1 MADPIPNPPG
11 AMPGAPATPIPAAPA
26 AAMPGGAPVPPMP
39 GMAPAAP
46 MPGAAVA
53 PAPAPSMT
61 PQTNAS
67 MPVQLTLQ
75 VGSVSMELGKLLEVG
90 AGTILSDEVMTFFPK
105 VRVLAG
111 DRAVAEGEL
120 VQIEGKVG
128 LRVSK
133 LLG

>member
-1 MADPIPNPPG
+1 MPNPAGAAPG
-11 AMPGAPATPIPAAPA
+11 VVAAPA
-26 AAMPGGAPVPPMP
+26 AM
-39 GMAPAAP
+39 PAAP
-46 MPGAAVA
+46 EVR
-53 PAPAPSMT
+53 
-61 PQTNAS
+61 TNANL
-67 MPVQLTLQ
+67 PVQLTLE
-75 VGSVSMELGKLLEVG
+75 VGSVTMELGKLLEVG
-90 AGTILSDEVMTFFPK
+90 AGTILSDEVMSFFPK

>member
-1 MADPIPNPPG
+1 MSDTIANPQGMPPGGMPAADP
-11 AMPGAPATPIPAAPA
+11 AATSVAAPI
-26 AAMPGGAPVPPMP
+26 
-39 GMAPAAP
+39 
-46 MPGAAVA
+46 
-53 PAPAPSMT
+53 
-61 PQTNAS
+61 QTNS
-67 MPVQLTLQ
+67 NMPVQLTLQ
-75 VGSVSMELGKLLEVG
+75 VGSVSMELGKLMEMG
-90 AGTILSDEVMTFFPK
+90 AGTILSDEVMSFFPK

>member
-1 MADPIPNPPG
+1 MADPIPNPNPQAVMPG
-11 AMPGAPATPIPAAPA
+11 AAEVSAAPATPMPTGAEGMQNNAA
-26 AAMPGGAPVPPMP
+26 
-39 GMAPAAP
+39 
-46 MPGAAVA
+46 
-53 PAPAPSMT
+53 
-61 PQTNAS
+61 

-75 VGSVSMELGKLLEVG
+75 VGSVSMELGKLLEMG
-90 AGTILSDEVMTFFPK
+90 AGTILSDEVMSFFPK

>member
-1 MADPIPNPPG
+1 MSDTIPNPQGMPG
-11 AMPGAPATPIPAAPA
+11 AMPVGEAPAMPVSVSPANN
-26 AAMPGGAPVPPMP
+26 V
-39 GMAPAAP
+39 
-46 MPGAAVA
+46 
-53 PAPAPSMT
+53 
-61 PQTNAS
+61 N

-75 VGSVSMELGKLLEVG
+75 VGSVSMELGKLLEMN
-90 AGTILSDEVMTFFPK
+90 AGTILSDEVMSFFPK

-111 DRAVAEGEL
+111 DQAVAEGEL

>member
-1 MADPIPNPPG
+1 MADPTQMQQ
-11 AMPGAPATPIPAAPA
+11 AAAPA
-26 AAMPGGAPVPPMP
+26 GASNAEAASAPV
-39 GMAPAAP
+39 
-46 MPGAAVA
+46 
-53 PAPAPSMT
+53 
-61 PQTNAS
+61 QTNAN

-90 AGTILSDEVMTFFPK
+90 VGTILSDEVASFFPK

-120 VQIEGKVG
+120 VQIEGKIG

>member
-11 AMPGAPATPIPAAPA
+11 AMPGAPAMPAAPA
-26 AAMPGGAPVPPMP
+26 MGAPQ
-39 GMAPAAP
+39 AASS
-46 MPGAAVA
+46 
-53 PAPAPSMT
+53 PAPASEMA

-90 AGTILSDEVMTFFPK
+90 AGTILSDEVMSFFPK

>member
-11 AMPGAPATPIPAAPA
+11 AMPGAPATPMPAAPA

-46 MPGAAVA
+46 MPGA
-53 PAPAPSMT
+53 PAPGPSMT

>member
-1 MADPIPNPPG
+1 MSDNNANSPGMMPPG
-11 AMPGAPATPIPAAPA
+11 ADPMAAPA
-26 AAMPGGAPVPPMP
+26 AAPM
-39 GMAPAAP
+39 AAAP
-46 MPGAAVA
+46 M
-53 PAPAPSMT
+53 
-61 PQTNAS
+61 QTNAN

-75 VGSVSMELGKLLEVG
+75 VGSVSMELGTLLEMG
-90 AGTILSDEVMTFFPK
+90 AGTILSDEVMSFFPK

-111 DRAVAEGEL
+111 DRTVAEGEL

>member
-1 MADPIPNPPG
+1 MSDNMENQQGMPPGMMPAGADPMAVP
-11 AMPGAPATPIPAAPA
+11 
-26 AAMPGGAPVPPMP
+26 AAMPM
-39 GMAPAAP
+39 
-46 MPGAAVA
+46 
-53 PAPAPSMT
+53 
-61 PQTNAS
+61 QTNAN

-75 VGSVSMELGKLLEVG
+75 VGSVSMELGKLLEMG
-90 AGTILSDEVMTFFPK
+90 AGTILSDEVMSFFPK

>member
-1 MADPIPNPPG
+1 LLIQFKLFIQGNTMSDTIPNPQG
-11 AMPGAPATPIPAAPA
+11 MPAGAPPMDPAAAAPMAPA
-26 AAMPGGAPVPPMP
+26 AA
-39 GMAPAAP
+39 
-46 MPGAAVA
+46 
-53 PAPAPSMT
+53 
-61 PQTNAS
+61 QTNAN

-75 VGSVSMELGKLLEVG
+75 VGSVSMELGKLLEMG
-90 AGTILSDEVMTFFPK
+90 AGMILSDEVMSFFPK

-111 DRAVAEGEL
+111 DQAVAEGEL

>member
-1 MADPIPNPPG
+1 MSDNIANPQGMPPGMMPAGADP
-11 AMPGAPATPIPAAPA
+11 M
-26 AAMPGGAPVPPMP
+26 
-39 GMAPAAP
+39 AAP
-46 MPGAAVA
+46 MGVPEAA
-53 PAPAPSMT
+53 PM
-61 PQTNAS
+61 QTNAN

-75 VGSVSMELGKLLEVG
+75 VGSVSMELGKLLEMG
-90 AGTILSDEVMTFFPK
+90 AGTILSDEVMSFFPK

-111 DRAVAEGEL
+111 DRTVAEGEL

>member
-1 MADPIPNPPG
+1 MSDNIANPQGMPPGMMPAGADP
-11 AMPGAPATPIPAAPA
+11 M
-26 AAMPGGAPVPPMP
+26 
-39 GMAPAAP
+39 AAP
-46 MPGAAVA
+46 MGAPEAA
-53 PAPAPSMT
+53 PM
-61 PQTNAS
+61 QTNAN

-75 VGSVSMELGKLLEVG
+75 VGSVSMELGKLLEMG
-90 AGTILSDEVMTFFPK
+90 AGTILSDEVMSFFPK

-111 DRAVAEGEL
+111 DRTVAEGEL

>member
-1 MADPIPNPPG
+1 MADTIPNSPGMAAENPMNPATAMGTMPPG
-11 AMPGAPATPIPAAPA
+11 APNMPEGMVPSPA
-26 AAMPGGAPVPPMP
+26 MS
-39 GMAPAAP
+39 
-46 MPGAAVA
+46 
-53 PAPAPSMT
+53 PAPGN
-61 PQTNAS
+61 NAN

-75 VGSVSMELGKLLEVG
+75 VGSVSMELGKLLEMS
-90 AGTILSDEVMTFFPK
+90 AGSILSDEVMSFFPK

>member
-1 MADPIPNPPG
+1 MSDTIPNPQ
-11 AMPGAPATPIPAAPA
+11 AMPPGMMPAGADPMAAPE
-26 AAMPGGAPVPPMP
+26 
-39 GMAPAAP
+39 AAP
-46 MPGAAVA
+46 M
-53 PAPAPSMT
+53 
-61 PQTNAS
+61 QTNAN

-75 VGSVSMELGKLLEVG
+75 VGSVSMELGKLLEMG
-90 AGTILSDEVMTFFPK
+90 AGTILSDEVMSFFPK

>member
-1 MADPIPNPPG
+1 MSDTIPNPQGMPADVMPG
-11 AMPGAPATPIPAAPA
+11 AMPGAMPAGAPMMDPAAP
-26 AAMPGGAPVPPMP
+26 
-39 GMAPAAP
+39 MAPAA
-46 MPGAAVA
+46 V
-53 PAPAPSMT
+53 
-61 PQTNAS
+61 QNNAN

-75 VGSVSMELGKLLEVG
+75 VGSVSMELGKLLEMG
-90 AGTILSDEVMTFFPK
+90 AGTILSDEVMSFFPK

-111 DRAVAEGEL
+111 DRTVAEGEL

>member
-1 MADPIPNPPG
+1 MSDTIPNPQ
-11 AMPGAPATPIPAAPA
+11 AMP
-26 AAMPGGAPVPPMP
+26 P
-39 GMAPAAP
+39 GMMPDGVDPMASAP
-46 MPGAAVA
+46 M
-53 PAPAPSMT
+53 
-61 PQTNAS
+61 QTNAN

-75 VGSVSMELGKLLEVG
+75 VGSVSMELGKLLEMG
-90 AGTILSDEVMTFFPK
+90 AGTILSDEVMSFFPK

>member
-1 MADPIPNPPG
+1 MSDNIANPPGMPPG
-11 AMPGAPATPIPAAPA
+11 AMPAGVPAGMPAMDPAAT
-26 AAMPGGAPVPPMP
+26 AP
-39 GMAPAAP
+39 MAAAP
-46 MPGAAVA
+46 M
-53 PAPAPSMT
+53 
-61 PQTNAS
+61 QTNAN

-75 VGSVSMELGKLLEVG
+75 VGSVSMELGKLLEMG
-90 AGTILSDEVMTFFPK
+90 AGTILSDEVMSFFPK

-111 DRAVAEGEL
+111 DRTVAEGEL

>member
-1 MADPIPNPPG
+1 MSDNIANPPG
-11 AMPGAPATPIPAAPA
+11 MMPPGAEPAAPVA
-26 AAMPGGAPVPPMP
+26 TPA
-39 GMAPAAP
+39 AAP
-46 MPGAAVA
+46 M
-53 PAPAPSMT
+53 
-61 PQTNAS
+61 QTNAN

-75 VGSVSMELGKLLEVG
+75 VGSVSMELGKLLEMG
-90 AGTILSDEVMTFFPK
+90 AGTILSDEVMSFFPK

-111 DRAVAEGEL
+111 DRTVAEGEL

>member
-11 AMPGAPATPIPAAPA
+11 AMPGAPATPMPGAAPVPPMPGAAPA
-26 AAMPGGAPVPPMP
+26 AAMPGAP
-39 GMAPAAP
+39 G
-46 MPGAAVA
+46 A
-53 PAPAPSMT
+53 PAPAPGPSMT

>member
-1 MADPIPNPPG
+1 MSDTIPNPQGMPADAMPG
-11 AMPGAPATPIPAAPA
+11 AMPAGVPMMDPA
-26 AAMPGGAPVPPMP
+26 AAP
-39 GMAPAAP
+39 MAPAA
-46 MPGAAVA
+46 V
-53 PAPAPSMT
+53 
-61 PQTNAS
+61 QNNAN

-75 VGSVSMELGKLLEVG
+75 VGSVSMELGKLLEMG
-90 AGTILSDEVMTFFPK
+90 AGTILSDEVMSFFPK

>member
-1 MADPIPNPPG
+1 MSDNIANPPGMPPG
-11 AMPGAPATPIPAAPA
+11 AMPAGMPAGVPAMDPAATAPMA
-26 AAMPGGAPVPPMP
+26 AAQM
-39 GMAPAAP
+39 
-46 MPGAAVA
+46 
-53 PAPAPSMT
+53 
-61 PQTNAS
+61 QTNAN

-75 VGSVSMELGKLLEVG
+75 VGSVSMELGKLLEMG
-90 AGTILSDEVMTFFPK
+90 AGTILSDEVMSFFPK

-111 DRAVAEGEL
+111 DRTVAEGEF

>member
-1 MADPIPNPPG
+1 MADNIPNQQGSEPMPTPG
-11 AMPGAPATPIPAAPA
+11 AMPGMAPPSAGAMPLGTAGQQNPAAVTPSPATAQ
-26 AAMPGGAPVPPMP
+26 
-39 GMAPAAP
+39 
-46 MPGAAVA
+46 
-53 PAPAPSMT
+53 
-61 PQTNAS
+61 QTNANL
-67 MPVQLTLQ
+67 PVQLTLQ
-75 VGSVSMELGKLLEVG
+75 VGSVSMELGKLLEMN
-90 AGTILSDEVMTFFPK
+90 AGMVLTDEVMTFFPK

>member
-1 MADPIPNPPG
+1 MSDNIANPQGMPPGMMPPG
-11 AMPGAPATPIPAAPA
+11 ANPMSAP
-26 AAMPGGAPVPPMP
+26 M
-39 GMAPAAP
+39 AAP
-46 MPGAAVA
+46 MAAPEAA
-53 PAPAPSMT
+53 PM
-61 PQTNAS
+61 QTNAN

-75 VGSVSMELGKLLEVG
+75 VGSVSMELGKLLEMG
-90 AGTILSDEVMTFFPK
+90 AGTILSDEVMSFFPK

>member
-1 MADPIPNPPG
+1 MSDNIANPQGMPPGMMPPG
-11 AMPGAPATPIPAAPA
+11 ADPMSTPMSAPMAAPE
-26 AAMPGGAPVPPMP
+26 
-39 GMAPAAP
+39 AAP
-46 MPGAAVA
+46 M
-53 PAPAPSMT
+53 
-61 PQTNAS
+61 QTNAN

-75 VGSVSMELGKLLEVG
+75 VGSVSMELGKLLEMG
-90 AGTILSDEVMTFFPK
+90 AGTILSDEVMSFFPK

-111 DRAVAEGEL
+111 DRTVAEGEL

>member
-11 AMPGAPATPIPAAPA
+11 AMPGAPATPMPAAPA

-46 MPGAAVA
+46 MPGA

>member
-1 MADPIPNPPG
+1 MSDTIPNPQ
-11 AMPGAPATPIPAAPA
+11 AMP
-26 AAMPGGAPVPPMP
+26 P
-39 GMAPAAP
+39 GMMPAEADSMTSAPAAP
-46 MPGAAVA
+46 M
-53 PAPAPSMT
+53 
-61 PQTNAS
+61 QTNAN

-75 VGSVSMELGKLLEVG
+75 VGSVSMELGKLLEMG
-90 AGTILSDEVMTFFPK
+90 AGTILSDEVMSFFPK

>member
-46 MPGAAVA
+46 MPGA

>member
-1 MADPIPNPPG
+1 MSDDIANPQGMPPG
-11 AMPGAPATPIPAAPA
+11 MMPAGIDPMAAPAPA
-26 AAMPGGAPVPPMP
+26 AAPM
-39 GMAPAAP
+39 
-46 MPGAAVA
+46 
-53 PAPAPSMT
+53 
-61 PQTNAS
+61 QTNTN

-75 VGSVSMELGKLLEVG
+75 VGSVSMELGKLLEMG
-90 AGTILSDEVMTFFPK
+90 TGTILSDEVMSFFPK

-111 DRAVAEGEL
+111 DRTVAEGEL

>member
-1 MADPIPNPPG
+1 MSDNIANPPG
-11 AMPGAPATPIPAAPA
+11 MMPPGADPMAAPS
-26 AAMPGGAPVPPMP
+26 
-39 GMAPAAP
+39 AAP
-46 MPGAAVA
+46 MAAS
-53 PAPAPSMT
+53 PM
-61 PQTNAS
+61 QTNAN

-75 VGSVSMELGKLLEVG
+75 VGSVSMELGKLLEMG
-90 AGTILSDEVMTFFPK
+90 AGTILSDEVMSFFPK

-111 DRAVAEGEL
+111 DRMVAEGEL

>member
-1 MADPIPNPPG
+1 MADTIPTPD
-11 AMPGAPATPIPAAPA
+11 AMPQGMPAGAPAEMPAATMA
-26 AAMPGGAPVPPMP
+26 AA
-39 GMAPAAP
+39 
-46 MPGAAVA
+46 
-53 PAPAPSMT
+53 
-61 PQTNAS
+61 TNAN

-75 VGSVSMELGKLLEVG
+75 VGSVSMELGKLLEMN
-90 AGTILSDEVMTFFPK
+90 AGTILSDEVMSFFPK